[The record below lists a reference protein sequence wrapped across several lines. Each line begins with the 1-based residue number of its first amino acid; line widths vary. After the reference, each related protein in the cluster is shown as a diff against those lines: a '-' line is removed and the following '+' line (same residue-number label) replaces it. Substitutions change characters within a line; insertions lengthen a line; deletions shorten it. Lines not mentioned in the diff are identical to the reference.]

1 MALGKV
7 RGMASVDF
15 ELPASSS
22 GGEDPQK
29 PIVVLGGGPA
39 GLTAGYLLAQQGV
52 PVIVFEAEDQV
63 GGIAKTEVRD
73 GYRFDLGGH
82 RFFTKVKEVDD
93 LWHEVMKEEFLKRPR
108 MSRIYW
114 NGKFLTYPLD
124 GMDVIRKLG
133 PIELIRSG
141 LSYLWAQIKPK
152 GSEDNVEQWVSNRFG
167 KRLYQHFFKTYT
179 EKVWGVPTTEL
190 RSEWAAQRIKGLSF
204 TSAAKAAF
212 FGNKDNKIK
221 SLINE
226 FHYPRFGPG
235 QMWET
240 MADEIIANGG
250 EVRLNTPVTKL
261 EVRDGE
267 VVAIEAGGERIEAA
281 HVISSLPLRA
291 TVGMAGAAAAGDV
304 QTAAQGLRYRDFLTV
319 ALVIDGEDLFPDNWI
334 YIHEPSVRVGR
345 IQNFRSWSPWM
356 VPDQSK
362 ASVGLEYFCFKGDEL
377 WEMEDEQL
385 VELAKAELGK
395 LGLAD
400 PARVERG
407 FVTRVPKAYPMYDAD
422 YGERVQVI
430 RGWLSGIGNLV
441 QVGRNGLH
449 RYNNSDHSML
459 TAMRAVDN
467 ITKGTDHDI
476 WAVNAE
482 SVYHETDEADEQP
495 YKEVPKTV
503 YEREPLVASQTR

>member
-1 MALGKV
+1 MSTV
-7 RGMASVDF
+7 EF
-15 ELPASSS
+15 EVVPGQGRTTQRA
-22 GGEDPQK
+22 P
-29 PIVVLGGGPA
+29 VAVLGGGPA
-39 GLTAGYLLAQQGV
+39 GLTAGYLLAKQGV

-63 GGIAKTEVRD
+63 GGLAKTEVRD

-82 RFFTKVKEVDD
+82 RFFTKSKEVDD
-93 LWHEVMKEEFLKRPR
+93 LWHEVMKEEFLLRPR
-108 MSRIYW
+108 MSRIFW

-124 GMDVIRKLG
+124 GMDVVRKLG

-141 LSYLWAQIKPK
+141 LSYLWAQMKPK
-152 GSEDNVEQWVSNRFG
+152 GKEDNVEQWVSNRFG

-190 RSEWAAQRIKGLSF
+190 RAEWAAQRIKGLSF
-204 TSAAKAAF
+204 FSAAKAAF
-212 FGNKDNKIK
+212 FGNKSEIK
-221 SLINE
+221 SLIGE

-250 EVRLNTPVTKL
+250 EVRLSAPVEEL
-261 EVRDGE
+261 EIRDGRVAA
-267 VVAIEAGGERIEAA
+267 VVAGGERIEPA

-291 TVGMAGAAAAGDV
+291 TVGLAGAAAGGEV
-304 QTAAQGLRYRDFLTV
+304 QASAQGLRYRDFLTV

-334 YIHEPSVRVGR
+334 YIHDPSVRVGR

-362 ASVGLEYFCFKGDEL
+362 ASVGLEYFCFKGDDL
-377 WEMEDEQL
+377 WEMDDDKL
-385 VELAKAELGK
+385 VELGKAELAT
-395 LGLAD
+395 LGLVD
-400 PARVERG
+400 PSRVERG

-430 RGWLSGIGNLV
+430 RGWLEGIGNLT

-495 YKEVPKTV
+495 YKEVPETV
-503 YEREPLVASQTR
+503 YEREPLVGSQAA

>member
-1 MALGKV
+1 MV
-7 RGMASVDF
+7 WRMTTVDF
-15 ELPASSS
+15 EITRPSS
-22 GGEDPQK
+22 GGDGSKK
-29 PIVVLGGGPA
+29 PIAVLGGGPA
-39 GLTAGYLLAQQGV
+39 GLTAGYLLAKQGR

-82 RFFTKVKEVDD
+82 RFFTKSKEVDA

-114 NGKFLTYPLD
+114 NGKFLAYPLE

-141 LSYLWAQIKPK
+141 LSYLWAKVKPK
-152 GSEDNVEQWVSNRFG
+152 GSEENVEQWVSNRFG
-167 KRLYQHFFKTYT
+167 KRLYHHFFKTYT

-212 FGNKDNKIK
+212 FGNKDNRIK

-261 EVRDGE
+261 EMRDGD
-267 VVAIEAGGERIEAA
+267 VVAIEAGGERIEPS

-291 TVGMAGAAAAGDV
+291 TVGLSGAAAGGDI
-304 QTAAQGLRYRDFLTV
+304 QAAAQGLRYRDFLTV

-334 YIHEPSVRVGR
+334 YIHEPGVRVGR

-362 ASVGLEYFCFKGDEL
+362 ASVGLEYFCFKGDDL
-377 WEMEDEQL
+377 WEMDDDKL
-385 VELAKAELGK
+385 VELAKSELAA
-395 LGLAD
+395 LNLVD
-400 PARVERG
+400 PSRVERG

-422 YGERVQVI
+422 YGERVAVI
-430 RGWLSGIGNLV
+430 RGWLEGIGNLV

-459 TAMRAVDN
+459 TAMRAVEN
-467 ITKGTDHDI
+467 ITQGTSHDI

-482 SVYHETDEADEQP
+482 SAYHEEHEEPEQP
-495 YKEVPKTV
+495 YKNVPETR
-503 YEREPLVASQTR
+503 YTAEPLVASESR

>member
-1 MALGKV
+1 
-7 RGMASVDF
+7 MASVDF
-15 ELPASSS
+15 ELPASTS

-29 PIVVLGGGPA
+29 PIAVLGGGPA

-114 NGKFLTYPLD
+114 NGKFLAYPLE
-124 GMDVIRKLG
+124 GMDVIRQLG

-141 LSYLWAQIKPK
+141 LSYLWAAMKPK
-152 GSEDNVEQWVSNRFG
+152 GREDNLEQWVSNRFG

-190 RSEWAAQRIKGLSF
+190 RAEWAAQRIKGLSF
-204 TSAAKAAF
+204 MSAAKAAF

-250 EVRLNTPVTKL
+250 EVRLNTPITKL

-267 VVAIEAGGERIEAA
+267 VVAIEAGGERIEPR

-304 QTAAQGLRYRDFLTV
+304 QAAAQGLRYRDFLTV

-362 ASVGLEYFCFKGDEL
+362 ASVGLEYFCFKGDDL
-377 WEMEDEQL
+377 WEMEDDKLIEL
-385 VELAKAELGK
+385 GKAELAK
-395 LGLAD
+395 LGLVD
-400 PARVERG
+400 PSRVERG

-430 RGWLSGIGNLV
+430 RGWLEGIGNLT

-482 SVYHETDEADEQP
+482 SVYHETDEPDEQP
-495 YKEVPKTV
+495 YKEVPETV
-503 YEREPLVASQTR
+503 YAREPLVGSPTS